1 MIITEKYMELLHY
14 HSSLPPDHDN
24 NVDNSE
30 TVAPPVEKLMGLAAV
45 LKHREVVNCH
55 THTSTAD

>member
-1 MIITEKYMELLHY
+1 MIITETYMELLQY

-30 TVAPPVEKLMGLAAV
+30 TIAPPVEKLMGLAAV
-45 LKHREVVNCH
+45 LKQRGVVNCH
-55 THTSTAD
+55 THMSTAD